1 MSSQLHV
8 FYQNGL
14 LIQTTLPPT
23 HLVPSTQTRNAC
35 DAADELTDSED
46 DSSLSLD
53 DLESRI
59 DVDDGSDSDESVL
72 VVSKKKT
79 RAANAGKKQQKA
91 LEKRSTDFEMM
102 VSMNLVIDDT
112 GDCQLIIAID
122 ERGLG
127 AFEVKIRINDIGNN
141 TCTPDKIPSTI
152 SWERLQEKLLETFNV
167 HFSGLHVQYR
177 LSTEK
182 KDALYCDLT
191 SQKQLDTLIDFI
203 RPKRG
208 NSKLPIVDL
217 YNKCDIQAGAEGRR
231 RKGKTKGPSTRY
243 MLSDRHSAC
252 PHIKAPTSDKD
263 GKDW

>member
-1 MSSQLHV
+1 MS
-8 FYQNGL
+8 
-14 LIQTTLPPT
+14 T
-23 HLVPSTQTRNAC
+23 
-35 DAADELTDSED
+35 E
-46 DSSLSLD
+46 
-53 DLESRI
+53 
-59 DVDDGSDSDESVL
+59 
-72 VVSKKKT
+72 
-79 RAANAGKKQQKA
+79 
-91 LEKRSTDFEMM
+91 
-102 VSMNLVIDDT
+102 
-112 GDCQLIIAID
+112 LIIPID

-141 TCTPDKIPSTI
+141 TCTPDKILSTI

-217 YNKCDIQAGAEGRR
+217 YNKCDIRAEAEGKVGILIFLRIESLLTVLSYRR
-231 RKGKTKGPSTRY
+231 RRENKRAHRTRVHRS
-243 MLSDRHSAC
+243 LTAIRL
-252 PHIKAPTSDKD
+252 PQIKAPTQIRI
-263 GKDW
+263 GKDVVKSGKVLPSFITAQRIATRVRKQCVGRTRTFATQSPKEISTYGLIYMYVILLPVAPNIN

>member
-23 HLVPSTQTRNAC
+23 HLVLPIETVYSGIQPSTQTRNAC

-79 RAANAGKKQQKA
+79 RAANAGKKQQKGSGK
-91 LEKRSTDFEMM
+91 KRSAGLGND
-102 VSMNLVIDDT
+102 
-112 GDCQLIIAID
+112 D

-152 SWERLQEKLLETFNV
+152 SWERLQDLL
-167 HFSGLHVQYR
+167 R
-177 LSTEK
+177 
-182 KDALYCDLT
+182 
-191 SQKQLDTLIDFI
+191 
-203 RPKRG
+203 
-208 NSKLPIVDL
+208 
-217 YNKCDIQAGAEGRR
+217 
-231 RKGKTKGPSTRY
+231 
-243 MLSDRHSAC
+243 MLE
-252 PHIKAPTSDKD
+252 
-263 GKDW
+263 